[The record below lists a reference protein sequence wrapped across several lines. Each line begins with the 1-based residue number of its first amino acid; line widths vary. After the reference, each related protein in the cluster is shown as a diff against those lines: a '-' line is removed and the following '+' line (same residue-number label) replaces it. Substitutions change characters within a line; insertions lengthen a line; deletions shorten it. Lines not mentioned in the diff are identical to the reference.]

1 MKDCYSNFVMIAAM
15 KPTAL
20 PKAMACIE
28 ISADDSPSR
37 SFVIPGSMGDAQGN
51 GTAFR
56 CGAFV
61 AARGRRPW
69 INVGNRPPDI
79 SHACNVSIFSG
90 DGSRLC
96 LFNLASD

>member
-1 MKDCYSNFVMIAAM
+1 MQDCYSNFVMIAAM
-15 KPTAL
+15 KTTAL
-20 PKAMACIE
+20 PKAMACME
-28 ISADDSPSR
+28 ISADNSPSWC
-37 SFVIPGSMGDAQGN
+37 FVSPGSMGDAQGN

-61 AARGRRPW
+61 AARGRRPS

-79 SHACNVSIFSG
+79 SHSYMFPFFQAM
-90 DGSRLC
+90 GSRLC